1 MTKAVCSG
9 SFDPVT
15 LGHVDIFERASR
27 MFDDL
32 TICVFHNIHKEG
44 MFPIEQRVA
53 FLEESVR
60 HLPNVRVDAFSG
72 LLTAY
77 MVQHGASV
85 IVRGVRSVKDLEYEQ
100 NEAYMNRHLQ
110 PGIDTIFLL
119 TRPDYSYVSSSGIRE
134 LIQFHGDIHGLVP
147 TCVERAVA
155 ERATGIERK

>member
-53 FLEESVR
+53 FL
-60 HLPNVRVDAFSG
+60 
-72 LLTAY
+72 
-77 MVQHGASV
+77 
-85 IVRGVRSVKDLEYEQ
+85 
-100 NEAYMNRHLQ
+100 
-110 PGIDTIFLL
+110 
-119 TRPDYSYVSSSGIRE
+119 
-134 LIQFHGDIHGLVP
+134 
-147 TCVERAVA
+147 
-155 ERATGIERK
+155 